1 MCDAQEPPE
10 RDPRAALFLDLDGTL
25 IEIAARPDQVR
36 VPPDLPAL
44 IERLSQAHDGALAV
58 VSGRTLA
65 DLDRL
70 LAPWQGAAA
79 GLHGGE
85 RRRADGRVERAADAP
100 AASAI
105 ARLRPRLAALAGPA
119 PGVFIE
125 DKGAALAVHYRV
137 APEREGALRAAAR
150 ALAAEFAP
158 ALRLLDG
165 RMVFEFRPASAS
177 KAGAIAAFLAEPPF
191 RGRRPVF
198 LGDDATD
205 EDGFLEVG
213 RRGGMAIRVGGLGDS
228 AAHFTLPSVRAALAW
243 LAAGRSG

>member
-1 MCDAQEPPE
+1 MCNAQEPPE

-36 VPPDLPAL
+36 VPSGLAAL
-44 IERLSQAHDGALAV
+44 LERLSQAHDGALAI
-58 VSGRTLA
+58 VSGRALA
-65 DLDRL
+65 DIDRL

-79 GLHGGE
+79 GLHGSE
-85 RRRADGRVERAADAP
+85 RRYADGRVERTVDAR
-100 AASAI
+100 AASAL
-105 ARLRPRLAALAGPA
+105 ARLRPRLAELAAA
-119 PGVFIE
+119 PSVFVE
-125 DKGAALAVHYRV
+125 DKGAGLAVHYRA
-137 APEREGALRAAAR
+137 APEREAMLRAGSR

-165 RMVFEFRPASAS
+165 KMVFEFRPASAS

-213 RRGGMAIRVGGLGDS
+213 RRGGVAIRVGGRGDS
-228 AAHFTLPSVRAALAW
+228 AAHFTLPSVRATLAW